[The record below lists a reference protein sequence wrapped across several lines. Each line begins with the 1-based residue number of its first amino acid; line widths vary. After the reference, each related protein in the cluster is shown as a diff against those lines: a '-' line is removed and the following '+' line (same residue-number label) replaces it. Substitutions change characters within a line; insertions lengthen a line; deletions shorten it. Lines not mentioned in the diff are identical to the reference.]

1 MYICPFLSVADL
13 HGFLLVC
20 KLKILDYFKCTSILK
35 YGKEWGYAVL
45 PLLTRRVSLQMC
57 LPTELPEGEG
67 TGEAAFE
74 RAETET
80 KIA

>member
-1 MYICPFLSVADL
+1 MADI
-13 HGFLLVC
+13 HGFLSIC
-20 KLKILDYFKCTSILK
+20 KLKVLDFFKCISIPE
-35 YGKEWGYAVL
+35 YEKERGYAVL
-45 PLLTRRVSLQMC
+45 PLLSRRVSLQMC
-57 LPTELPEGEG
+57 LPTKLPEGEG